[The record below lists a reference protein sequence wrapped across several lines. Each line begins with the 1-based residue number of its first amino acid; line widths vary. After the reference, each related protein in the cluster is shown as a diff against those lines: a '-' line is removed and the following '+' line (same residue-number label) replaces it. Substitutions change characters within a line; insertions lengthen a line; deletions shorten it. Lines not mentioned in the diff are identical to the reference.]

1 MYKNGQASF
10 KFVIG
15 KDEQGKPNLMF
26 KEELLSIGFGGM
38 GQAVEIEVMPEMVL

>member
-1 MYKNGQASF
+1 MYKDGQAGF
-10 KFVIG
+10 KFILG

-38 GQAVEIEVMPEMVL
+38 GQAVEIGIMPEIIL